1 MLVYHDISDD
11 QFEQVVVALGQRL
24 FGAGL
29 TGFSKGKDGGKD
41 AKFQGTAERYP
52 SSASPWQG
60 STIIQAKHTNGIN
73 ASFSDKPFFNPENGT
88 GTLLEELPRIIEL
101 AASGELQNYL
111 VVSNR
116 KLTGITEGK
125 MKAFFHEA
133 TGIEQERL
141 GFAGTDQLDQWFS
154 LFPEAK
160 NALDFRPLDR
170 PLIVSP
176 DELAVT
182 IEAFSDAFKEID
194 VSDAQDLPTAR
205 TPLSEKN
212 VLNNMSEDFAK
223 KLRGLY
229 LALTRQIDAFLGDP
243 KNSEFQ
249 ATYHEAAEEFSL
261 KITEFQGDGD
271 TFDSVFN
278 YLTDLLIDRSSMLKS
293 NKRLTRAVLFY
304 MYWTCDIG
312 KNADA

>member
-11 QFEQVVVALGQRL
+11 QFERVVVALGQRL

-41 AKFQGTAERYP
+41 AKFQGTAECYP
-52 SSASPWQG
+52 SSASPWKG
-60 STIIQAKHTNGIN
+60 ITIIQAKHTNGIN

-88 GTLLEELPRIIEL
+88 GTLLEEVPRINKL

-111 VVSNR
+111 LVSNR

-125 MKAFFHEA
+125 MKAFLSEA
-133 TGIEQERL
+133 TGIKQERL
-141 GFAGTDQLDQWFS
+141 GFAGIEQLDQWFS
-154 LFPEAK
+154 LFPDAQ
-160 NALDFRPLDR
+160 NALNFRPLDR
-170 PLIVSP
+170 PLIVRP
-176 DELAVT
+176 DELANT
-182 IEAFSDAFKEID
+182 IEAFREAFNEID
-194 VSDAQDLPTAR
+194 VSGIQDLPTAR
-205 TPLSEKN
+205 TPFSEKN

-223 KLRGLY
+223 KLCDLY
-229 LALTRQIDAFLGDP
+229 LALTKKIDAFLGDP
-243 KNSEFQ
+243 KNAAFQ
-249 ATYHEAAEEFSL
+249 STYHEAAEEYSL
-261 KITEFQGDGD
+261 KVIEFQGVGE

-293 NKRLTRAVLFY
+293 NQRLTRAMLFY

-312 KNADA
+312 KNDDA